1 MIAPAP
7 PTPSISEADFAL
19 VAKFVREQAAIV
31 LESGKAYLVETRLA
45 PVARRIGLKSVG
57 ELVAKLRQGS
67 DSALQAQVVDA
78 MTTNETS
85 FFRDVHPFDALRT
98 TILPELLR
106 RREVEKK
113 LHVWCAAASGGQ
125 EPYSLAMLLR
135 EHFPQLR
142 DWSVVF
148 IASDLSTDM
157 LRKCQEGK
165 YNQIEINRGL
175 PAPMIVKWFQRAGAD
190 WQVKD
195 ELRRMI
201 EFRQLNLAKPWPVMP
216 SFDLIM
222 VRNVMIYFDTPTK
235 KDILARAR
243 KALRPDGW
251 IFLGAAETTLNLDES
266 LERVTMGKSWAYRP
280 KQ

>member
-1 MIAPAP
+1 MSAPA
-7 PTPSISEADFAL
+7 TPATTISDADFAL

-31 LESGKAYLVETRLA
+31 LEPGKGYLVETRLA
-45 PVARRIGLKSVG
+45 PVARKAGLKSVA
-57 ELVAKLRQGS
+57 ELVAKLRQ
-67 DSALQAQVVDA
+67 SADAGLRAQIVDA

-98 TILPELLR
+98 SILPDLIR

-113 LHVWCAAASGGQ
+113 LHVWCAAASSGQ

-148 IASDLSTDM
+148 IASDLSTEM
-157 LRKCQEGK
+157 LRKCQEGR
-165 YNQIEINRGL
+165 YNQIEVNRGL
-175 PAPMIVKWFQRAGAD
+175 PAPMLVKWFQRSGAD

-201 EFRQLNLAKPWPVMP
+201 EFRQLNLAKPWPAMP

-222 VRNVMIYFDTPTK
+222 VRNVMIYFDGPTK
-235 KDILARAR
+235 KDILVRAR
-243 KALRPDGW
+243 RALRPDGW
-251 IFLGAAETTLNLDES
+251 LFLGAAETTLNLDDGM
-266 LERVTMGKSWAYRP
+266 ERVTVGKSWAYRP